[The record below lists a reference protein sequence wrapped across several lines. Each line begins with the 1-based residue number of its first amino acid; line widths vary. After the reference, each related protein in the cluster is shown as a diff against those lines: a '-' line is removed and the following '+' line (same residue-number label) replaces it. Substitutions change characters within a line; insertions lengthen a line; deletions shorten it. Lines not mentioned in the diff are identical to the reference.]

1 MMLTR
6 DGIAGLVCLAI
17 SIALLWLTRGLPPAV
32 VVPLGPAFY
41 PRVILGLTGALSL
54 LLIVSDV
61 LAVRRAAAAGMPPP
75 ARAPAE
81 RPNYRLVLATFV
93 LFGIYIA
100 LLPELGFR
108 IATFLFVGA
117 LQVTLE
123 WPRSWKQWLL
133 VLIVAVATTLVCQL
147 VFEDYLSVLLP
158 RGRWS
163 GL

>member
-6 DGIAGLVCLAI
+6 DGIAGFVCLAI
-17 SIALLWLTRGLPPAV
+17 AIALLWLTRGLPSAV
-32 VVPLGPAFY
+32 LVPIGPAFY
-41 PRVILGLTGALSL
+41 PRVILGLTAVLSL
-54 LLIVSDV
+54 ILIVFDLRVARRTKGAPSV
-61 LAVRRAAAAGMPPP
+61 AVT
-75 ARAPAE
+75 APAE

-93 LFGIYIA
+93 LFGLYIA

-108 IATFLFVGA
+108 IATVLFVGV

-123 WPRSWKQWLL
+123 WPRSWKHWLM
-133 VLIVAVATTLVCQL
+133 VLMVAVGTTLVCQF